1 MRTLTPAP
9 SSPTIDPLLLPRFA
23 HLATTLPGMEF
34 SDTRLHDVARAV
46 RQMRV
51 QSGAQDDA
59 ALYSL
64 LAAATPEDALQHH
77 FISHLTIGET
87 HFFRNQPQFEAL
99 AETILPEIV
108 ARHRVDRRLRIWCAG
123 CATGEEPYSVA
134 ILLDRLLP
142 DYATWNIS
150 ILATDIDRQALARAQ
165 RGVYSAWSFRQVSD
179 AIRTHYFAP
188 EGAFAVLAPFI
199 RSRVTFAHLNLAE
212 AAHSLWAPL
221 VAEADLILCRN
232 VLIYFSPATT
242 RAVVDRLYSALSDGG
257 WLLVGHAEPSQELFA
272 RYATIN
278 LPGAVAY
285 RRLPAPLPLP
295 AAPPPDIPLA
305 SAPLA
310 WTAPAQIAAPPPA
323 LRTVA
328 PEPGSAT
335 APPAAETAAPE
346 LAALLAQAAGPQ
358 GDGVAAYQ
366 LAKSYAERRQW
377 REAEQWV
384 GQALERRPMLAEAHY
399 LHALLL
405 LEAGQP
411 EIALTAA
418 RRCIYAAPG
427 YVAGRL
433 LLALLYRRGGERRRA
448 ASELNCARE
457 LLQRRPPGDIIP
469 DTDGA
474 RAGQLLASVCAQLAQ
489 LE

>member
-9 SSPTIDPLLLPRFA
+9 SSPTIDPLLLTRFA
-23 HLATTLPGMEF
+23 HLATTLTGMEF

-108 ARHRVDRRLRIWCAG
+108 ARHRLDRRLRIWCAG
-123 CATGEEPYSVA
+123 CATGEEPYSMA

-142 DYATWNIS
+142 DYATWNVS
-150 ILATDIDRQALARAQ
+150 ILATDIDRQALARAE
-165 RGVYSAWSFRQVSD
+165 RGVYGAWSFRQVSD
-179 AIRTHYFAP
+179 AIRTDYFAP
-188 EGAFAVLAPFI
+188 EGAFALLAPSI
-199 RSRVTFAHLNLAE
+199 RRRVTFAHLNLAE
-212 AAHSLWAPL
+212 AEHACWAQL
-221 VAEADLILCRN
+221 VAETDLILCRN

-242 RAVVDRLYSALSDGG
+242 RTVVDRLYNALGEGG

-272 RYATIN
+272 RYATSN

-285 RRLPAPLPLP
+285 RRLTSPLPLP
-295 AAPPPDIPLA
+295 ERLRPDAPRPDAHLG
-305 SAPLA
+305 
-310 WTAPAQIAAPPPA
+310 WTAPALISSPLPA
-323 LRTVA
+323 LRPVA
-328 PEPGSAT
+328 PEALPEAT
-335 APPAAETAAPE
+335 QRTADSTPPE
-346 LAALLAQAAGPQ
+346 LAVLAAQAAGPQ
-358 GDGVAAYQ
+358 GDGAAAYQ

-411 EIALTAA
+411 GVALTAA
-418 RRCIYAAPG
+418 RRCVYAAPG
-427 YVAGRL
+427 
-433 LLALLYRRGGERRRA
+433 
-448 ASELNCARE
+448 
-457 LLQRRPPGDIIP
+457 
-469 DTDGA
+469 
-474 RAGQLLASVCAQLAQ
+474 
-489 LE
+489 

>member
-1 MRTLTPAP
+1 MRTLTPTP
-9 SSPTIDPLLLPRFA
+9 TSPPIDPLLLARFA
-23 HLATTLPGMEF
+23 QLATALTGMEF
-34 SDTRLHDVARAV
+34 PDTRLHDVARTV

-51 QSGAQDDA
+51 QTGAQDDA
-59 ALYSL
+59 TLYSL
-64 LAAATPEDALQHH
+64 LAAASPEDALQHH

-108 ARHRVDRRLRIWCAG
+108 ARHRLDRRLRIWCAG

-142 DYATWNIS
+142 DYATWNVS

-165 RGVYSAWSFRQVSD
+165 RGVYGAWSFRQVSD

-188 EGAFAVLAPFI
+188 EGAFAVLAPSI
-199 RSRVTFAHLNLAE
+199 RSRVTFAHLNLVE
-212 AAHSLWAPL
+212 AAHPLWASL

-272 RYATIN
+272 RYAPIN

-295 AAPPPDIPLA
+295 DAPLPDRPPA
-305 SAPLA
+305 GAPLA
-310 WTAPAQIAAPPPA
+310 WTPVQIAAPPPTLGA
-323 LRTVA
+323 VA
-328 PEPGSAT
+328 PEPSAAT
-335 APPAAETAAPE
+335 APPTAETAAPE

-358 GDGVAAYQ
+358 GDGAAAYQ
-366 LAKSYAERRQW
+366 LAKYHAERRQW

-411 EIALTAA
+411 EVALTAA

-433 LLALLYRRGGERRRA
+433 LLALLYRRSGEGRRA
-448 ASELNCARE
+448 ASELKCARD
-457 LLQRRPPGDIIP
+457 LLQRRPPGDIVP